1 MKRLFGPSKDNGT
14 VSGSANGAV
23 AVTTAPAAQEGIR
36 GLSCLYSP
44 QKTEITHVRDI
55 VDVLLDSEKIT
66 KEQFDQVRAQKTLKR
81 TSEIEQFLLDNNLVQ
96 QEDVLVAK
104 ADLCGHQFREIK
116 TDDVDREAYDKLGYD
131 YIKQAL
137 VLPIEIKGETLV
149 VAMADPNN
157 VFAIDDVK
165 RQTDMNIEIVV
176 CTSQNIEDVCDE
188 FNANAFGYD
197 VDELIN
203 GIADIE
209 VVQET
214 QEDAEDLE
222 KSAGQSPVIQLV
234 NLLLTGAV
242 REKASDIHIEPK
254 EKYTKVRYRIDG
266 VLFES
271 RKVPAK
277 MHPAIVS
284 RIKIMA
290 NLDISERRVPQD
302 GKIAVLMGGRGI
314 DLRISTLPTSH
325 GEKVVIRILDSK
337 SIMKGL
343 DNCGMEPVVLERF
356 SEQID
361 LPHGVLLVTGPTGS
375 GKSTTLYSALG
386 QMDATTLNV
395 STVED
400 PVEYDLE
407 TCNQIQT
414 NEKAGLTF
422 ASALRSLLRQDPD
435 IIMVGEI
442 RDGETARIAVQAA
455 LTGHLVLSTLH
466 TNDAPSTVSRLVN
479 IGIEPYL
486 VASSLNAVLAQRLVR
501 RICPECIEKYT
512 VPQHLH
518 KHVIAA
524 NADPDKLVHGAG
536 CSQCRESGYQ
546 GRAGIFELMIIDD
559 MFRELI
565 NKDSSGDSMRTAF
578 AQSEYPSLFDDGM
591 EKVKQG
597 ITTIEEVLRVTEAT

>member
-1 MKRLFGPSKDNGT
+1 MK
-14 VSGSANGAV
+14 
-23 AVTTAPAAQEGIR
+23 
-36 GLSCLYSP
+36 
-44 QKTEITHVRDI
+44 
-55 VDVLLDSEKIT
+55 
-66 KEQFDQVRAQKTLKR
+66 
-81 TSEIEQFLLDNNLVQ
+81 
-96 QEDVLVAK
+96 
-104 ADLCGHQFREIK
+104 IK
-116 TDDVDREAYDKLGYD
+116 
-131 YIKQAL
+131 
-137 VLPIEIKGETLV
+137 
-149 VAMADPNN
+149 
-157 VFAIDDVK
+157 
-165 RQTDMNIEIVV
+165 IVV
-176 CTSQNIEDVCDE
+176 SSKQNIEEVCDE
-188 FNANAFGYD
+188 LNASSYGYD

-209 VVQET
+209 VVQEAR
-214 QEDAEDLE
+214 EDAEDLE

-254 EKYTKVRYRIDG
+254 EKYTKIRYRIDG

-271 RKVPAK
+271 RKVPSK

-302 GKIAVLMGGRGI
+302 GKIAVIMGGRGI

-343 DNCGMEPVVLERF
+343 ENCGMEPKTLESFR
-356 SEQID
+356 SQVD

-386 QMDATTLNV
+386 QMDSTTLNI

-407 TCNQIQT
+407 TCNQVQA
-414 NEKAGLTF
+414 NEKVGLTF

-466 TNDAPSTVSRLVN
+466 TNDAPSTISRLVN

-486 VASSLNAVLAQRLVR
+486 IASSLNAVLAQRLVR
-501 RICPECIEKYT
+501 RICPNCQEDYSIPE
-512 VPQHLH
+512 HLH
-518 KHVIAA
+518 RHIYAA
-524 NADPDKLVHGAG
+524 GGDPHQLIHGAG
-536 CSQCRESGYQ
+536 CNQCRSSGYQ
-546 GRAGIFELMIIDD
+546 GRAGIFELLIIDD

-565 NKDSSGDSMRTAF
+565 NKDSSGDSMRRAF
-578 AQSEYPSLFDDGM
+578 AESEYPSLFDDGI

-597 ITTIEEVLRVTEAT
+597 ITTIEEVLRVTEANEECDDGNGEQNE